1 MSRQRHTWATLEMT
15 IFSVDVILSTFFIL
29 CIFSLIVMIYNSV
42 YTVSGMAFSYLG
54 TIIIEGG
61 EVLANVV
68 MNVEGMSCN
77 HCKMSVEK
85 ALKTLNGV
93 KDAVVNLAGKTVS
106 IDYDPAVVDG
116 NNLKKTISDAGY
128 EVK

>member
-1 MSRQRHTWATLEMT
+1 M
-15 IFSVDVILSTFFIL
+15 
-29 CIFSLIVMIYNSV
+29 
-42 YTVSGMAFSYLG
+42 
-54 TIIIEGG
+54 
-61 EVLANVV
+61 ANVV

-106 IDYDPAVVDG
+106 IDYDPAVVNG